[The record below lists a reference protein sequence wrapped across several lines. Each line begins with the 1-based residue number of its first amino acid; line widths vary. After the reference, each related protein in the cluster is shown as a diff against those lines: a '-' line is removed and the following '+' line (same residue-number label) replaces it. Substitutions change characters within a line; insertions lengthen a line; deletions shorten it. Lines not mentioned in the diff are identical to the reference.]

1 MEAIERKIAHAAGD
15 FNFME
20 RLLCFLG
27 ARGWGSGFGE
37 DDGVVDP
44 LFWLVGVGLLNKPQ

>member
-1 MEAIERKIAHAAGD
+1 MTYKIFPLACGSIERKIAHAAGD

-27 ARGWGSGFGE
+27 ARRWGSGFGE

-44 LFWLVGVGLLNKPQ
+44 LF